1 MNEWIMLELDGFLQR
16 QELENSFTFTTVL
29 PPNTEKGIDALRVG
43 LGWVL
48 PSSGLTKASFNPYPE
63 SRDLMLLNI
72 LLSKIAED
80 YTQLTQSN
88 SPNWR
93 ADILLRKGYVTTADD
108 EYLDKAEMFRD
119 VDIDTMNSLVR
130 QYSFTEIAF
139 LVAAGISEDA
149 EIWLEVLEDLQARN
163 PNFKYQDALKYIR
176 LGVPVQDLSTTIQ
189 LPFHLV
195 EDLYG
200 MS

>member
-1 MNEWIMLELDGFLQR
+1 MNEWIMLELDGFLQK

-29 PPNTEKGIDALRVG
+29 PPDPKKGIDALRVG

-48 PSSGLTKASFNPYPE
+48 PSSGLMKASFNPYPE
-63 SRDLMLLNI
+63 SRDLILLNI

-80 YTQLTQSN
+80 YAQLTQSN

-108 EYLDKAEMFRD
+108 KYLDNAEMFRD

-163 PNFKYQDALKYIR
+163 PQFRYQDVLKYIR